1 MTLMLPSQD
10 NYIATYKAEQI
21 ATFKQSIAK
30 DCTDAELNLLLYVV
44 ARTGLD
50 PHMKQIYAIV
60 RKSRQKDGSYKSS
73 MTIQTGIDGFRLIAE
88 RTGKYSPGREPYY
101 EYDTQGKLTSA
112 TAYVKKMT
120 PDGTWHEIGATAFWA
135 EYVQL
140 DYNKNPTSFWLKMP
154 KGQLAKCAEAIALR
168 KAFPGDFNQLYSTE
182 EMEQAK
188 NEQKAEENNTLEAV
202 VKEIEEPMIIAAP
215 DLYVDEIDA
224 YLETWG
230 TDQYNFRTYM
240 TEVIAAKPG
249 WNNRRAI
256 EVFKANMEQT
266 TKSFNGWMMAKVGI

>member
-88 RTGKYSPGREPYY
+88 RTGKYSPGREPSY
-101 EYDTQGKLTSA
+101 EYDAQGKLTSA

-140 DYNKNPTSFWLKMP
+140 DFNKNPTSFWLKMP

-188 NEQKAEENNTLEAV
+188 NDQKVEPEVAIEAV
-202 VKEIEEPMIIAAP
+202 VEKIKEPMIIAAP
-215 DLYVDEIDA
+215 DLYIDEIDA

-230 TDQYNFRTYM
+230 TDQHNFRTYM
-240 TEVIAAKPG
+240 TEVITAKPG

-266 TKSFNGWMMAKVGI
+266 TKSFNGWLMSKVGI

>member
-1 MTLMLPSQD
+1 MLPSQD

-88 RTGKYSPGREPYY
+88 RTGKYSPGREPSY
-101 EYDTQGKLTSA
+101 EYDAQGKLTSA

-140 DYNKNPTSFWLKMP
+140 DFNKNPTSFWLKMP

-188 NEQKAEENNTLEAV
+188 NDQKVEPEVAIEAV
-202 VKEIEEPMIIAAP
+202 VEKIKEPMIIAAP
-215 DLYVDEIDA
+215 DLYIDEIDA

-230 TDQYNFRTYM
+230 TDQHNFRTYM
-240 TEVIAAKPG
+240 TEVITAKPG

-266 TKSFNGWMMAKVGI
+266 TKSFNGWLMSKVGI

>member
-1 MTLMLPSQD
+1 MLPSQD

-88 RTGKYSPGREPYY
+88 RTGKYSPGREPSY

-215 DLYVDEIDA
+215 DLYIDEIDA

>member
-88 RTGKYSPGREPYY
+88 RTGKYSPGREPSY

-215 DLYVDEIDA
+215 DLYIDEIDA